1 MGDPVLGIKCFCAC
15 AVITLVLCIIQWFMV
30 ALRVFDH
37 RFTILGLERALI
49 ILKLAFA
56 VLTHIALLW
65 SAIAWLASW

>member
-1 MGDPVLGIKCFCAC
+1 MGDPVLGIKCFCIC
-15 AVITLVLCIIQWFMV
+15 AVITLVLYMIQSFMA
-30 ALRVFDH
+30 ALRAFDH

-65 SAIAWLASW
+65 SAIAWLVSW